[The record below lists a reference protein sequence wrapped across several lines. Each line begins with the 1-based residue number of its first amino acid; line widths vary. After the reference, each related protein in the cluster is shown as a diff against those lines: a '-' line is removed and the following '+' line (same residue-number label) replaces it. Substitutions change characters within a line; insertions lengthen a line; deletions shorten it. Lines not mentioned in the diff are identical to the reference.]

1 MLLEKVIGSSVL
13 SNKQLI
19 SNKDGSIIYKASA
32 CIVSPVIIPSS
43 QSSNNNSNQSLGT
56 ITSQKAISC
65 MTWSMDNK
73 YIALGERGKDPKC
86 IVWNVSSNSNSN
98 NMSNHKLYATL
109 ANGHKYGIGCVSISP
124 DNKYIITVG
133 YKHDKTL
140 IIWDLSQQT
149 KLIIQKLS
157 NKVYSIAYHST
168 GQYFVT
174 CGDRHLKYWTLNTP
188 LSHNDNANAYTLT
201 SKPAAIL
208 EELSDSVF
216 MEALFYPASTKGHN
230 SDHSSS
236 QSKRHNLY
244 VITSK
249 AILCQFS
256 ETKYVENY
264 MQLEQVDSAYCLAWI
279 GDKGHNSDGYDDMSS
294 LILVVGCSQGVIY
307 LILPNT
313 FECICQLILP
323 LSSPHNY
330 DLSPTLQNST
340 LSHDTDL
347 NLPNTLLPACYALT
361 VHLQKSTA
369 NTLLVASY
377 SDKSMYTY
385 DMTELCTL
393 LSSHTTR
400 NSDNTKMPLSEV
412 LLSSAYRAPI
422 PSLLSSYHSACVW
435 DLQFLSTP
443 APTTTA
449 ATAGQ
454 GYTPVPHGEGSFI
467 TCSVDNTLRVW
478 SYTDGEGNNNVT
490 TVFHLPSSTS
500 KLDSDNA
507 DATNLMSSPLDL
519 SMSYMTAGTTSTS
532 AVGDGLGALRSP
544 SGTLATSGAL
554 TGLPDFESP
563 DHSQS
568 DGHNSYPRVLTQHP
582 SLPHIICGHRSGELT
597 VHQLPNM
604 RIIQTIS
611 AHTAEVLSLH
621 CSPPMRP
628 VEGHSGEWAVDTGK
642 SIYDASL
649 HVISYFY

>member
-1 MLLEKVIGSSVL
+1 MLLEKVLGSSVL
-13 SNKQLI
+13 SNNQLV
-19 SNKDGSIIYKASA
+19 SNKDGSIICKASA

-43 QSSNNNSNQSLGT
+43 QSSTNSNQSLAT

-86 IVWNVSSNSNSN
+86 TVWDVSSN
-98 NMSNHKLYATL
+98 SNHKLYASL
-109 ANGHKYGIGCVSISP
+109 SNGHKYGIGCVSVSP

-140 IIWDLSQQT
+140 IIWDLTQQT

-157 NKVYSIAYHST
+157 NKVYSIAYHSS

-174 CGDRHLKYWTLNTP
+174 CGDRHLKYWTINSP
-188 LSHNDNANAYTLT
+188 LSPNNNTNAYTLT
-201 SKPAAIL
+201 AKPAAIL

-216 MEALFYPASTKGHN
+216 MEALFYPTSTKGHN
-230 SDHSSS
+230 SDYLAS

-249 AILCQFS
+249 AILCQIS

-264 MQLEQVDSAYCLAWI
+264 MQLEQVDNAYCLAWI
-279 GDKGHNSDGYDDMSS
+279 GDKGHNSDGYDDKSS
-294 LILVVGCSQGVIY
+294 LILAVGCSQGVIY
-307 LILPNT
+307 LILPDT
-313 FECICQLILP
+313 FECICQLKLP
-323 LSSPHNY
+323 ISSPHNY
-330 DLSPTLQNST
+330 DLSPTLQNTT

-347 NLPNTLLPACYALT
+347 SSPNLSLPACYALT
-361 VHLQKSTA
+361 VYLQKSTA
-369 NTLLVASY
+369 KTFLVASY

-385 DMTELCTL
+385 DMTELYAL
-393 LSSHTTR
+393 LSSHSASS
-400 NSDNTKMPLSEV
+400 SDNTKMPLSEV
-412 LLSSAYRAPI
+412 LLSSAYRAPS

-443 APTTTA
+443 TSTTATTT
-449 ATAGQ
+449 TAGQ
-454 GYTPVPHGEGSFI
+454 GHAPASYDEGSFI

-478 SYTDGEGNNNVT
+478 SYSDPPSGSSDEGRSSSSLAT
-490 TVFHLPSSTS
+490 SFRLPSSTS
-500 KLDSDNA
+500 KVDADNA
-507 DATNLMSSPLDL
+507 DATNTMSSPLDM
-519 SMSYMTAGTTSTS
+519 SMSYMTAGTTATS
-532 AVGDGLGALRSP
+532 ASLI
-544 SGTLATSGAL
+544 
-554 TGLPDFESP
+554 GLPDFESP

-568 DGHNSYPRVLTQHP
+568 DGHNSYPRVLVQHS

-597 VHQLPNM
+597 VHHLPSM
-604 RIIQTIS
+604 RIIQTIA

-628 VEGHSGEWAVDTGK
+628 VEGHIGEWAVDTGK
-642 SIYDASL
+642 NMQCVFPLD
-649 HVISYFY
+649 ISFHFYL